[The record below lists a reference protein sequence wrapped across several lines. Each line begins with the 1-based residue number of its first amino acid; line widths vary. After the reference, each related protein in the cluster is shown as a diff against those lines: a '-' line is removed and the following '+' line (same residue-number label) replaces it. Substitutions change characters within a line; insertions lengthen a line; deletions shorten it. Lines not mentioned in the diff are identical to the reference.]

1 MTSKYII
8 LDLAKSPRQGK
19 RFRIRYTD
27 DMKVKHTDFGAEHG
41 NTYIDH
47 HDLKKRENYRKRHLA
62 NATERDRIENLTPS
76 PATFSY
82 YLLWGDT
89 DDLFDNL
96 IQLQKDWNKYYP
108 IA

>member
-1 MTSKYII
+1 MSSKYII
-8 LDLAKSPRQGK
+8 LDLAKSPRNNK

-27 DMKVKHTDFGAEHG
+27 DMRVKHTDFGAEHG
-41 NTYIDH
+41 STYIDH
-47 HDLKKRENYRKRHLA
+47 SDLKKRANYRKRHLA
-62 NATERDRIENLTPS
+62 NATEAHRIENFIPS

-82 YLLWGDT
+82 YILWGDS

-108 IA
+108 IS

>member
-1 MTSKYII
+1 MNSKYII
-8 LDLAKSPRQGK
+8 LDVAKSPRQGK

-27 DMKVKHTDFGAEHG
+27 DMKVKHVDFGAEHG
-41 NTYIDH
+41 STYIDH
-47 HDLKKRENYRKRHLA
+47 EDLKKRANYRKRHLA
-62 NATERDRIENLTPS
+62 NATERNRIENLIPS

-89 DDLFDNL
+89 TDLFDNL
-96 IQLQKDWNKYYP
+96 IQLQKDFNHYYP